1 MDYYNEFFHK
11 SLAARVCGGDAGLET
26 SAAQKTLH
34 EELRAYVGTADG
46 NTEVGIWMCCL
57 ALVVWTLT
65 IVKELIAIHRSVVAV
80 WAVPRCNES
89 RLLANGGQRL
99 RIGQLSCPRAAFF
112 FASAAVR
119 LAICLGLFYFGA
131 QFLIVTV
138 SVPEL
143 LLNACALEFI
153 LGTVLPQV

>member
-1 MDYYNEFFHK
+1 MCLFHK
-11 SLAARVCGGDAGLET
+11 SLTARVCGGDAGLET
-26 SAAQKTLH
+26 SAAQKTLY
-34 EELRAYVGTADG
+34 EELRAYLGTADG
-46 NTEVGIWMCCL
+46 NTEVGVRDQRMCSL

-89 RLLANGGQRL
+89 RLLANGGRRV
-99 RIGQLSCPRAAFF
+99 RIGQLSRPRAVFF

-119 LAICLGLFYFGA
+119 LAICLGLFYFEA
-131 QFLIVTV
+131 KFLIVTV

-143 LLNACALEFI
+143 LRNEVHV
-153 LGTVLPQV
+153 TSR